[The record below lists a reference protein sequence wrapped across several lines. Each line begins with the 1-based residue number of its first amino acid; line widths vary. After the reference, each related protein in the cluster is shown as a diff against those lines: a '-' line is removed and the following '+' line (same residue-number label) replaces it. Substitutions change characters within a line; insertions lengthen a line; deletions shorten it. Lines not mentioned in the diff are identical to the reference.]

1 MKQKNILKAVLT
13 MAVTLAFIVPVT
25 AVANVETIGTIEST
39 SYSYMKNIEITN
51 PVIKEITIGNSGP
64 GELWNKTFGG
74 TDYDNVGGSSSVQQ
88 TSDGGYILLGQTAS
102 FGAGGYDFW
111 LIKTDSNGN
120 EEWNKTYG
128 GTGDDVGYSVQQTPD
143 GGYICTGSTFSFGA
157 GGSDAWLI
165 KTDSNGNEEWTT
177 TFGGVSDEQGSS
189 VQQTSD
195 DGYIITAATYSFG
208 AGDRD
213 AWLIKTDS
221 NGNEEWTKTFG
232 GPSYDAS
239 FEGHQTS
246 DGGYIIAGFTMSFG
260 AGSSDI
266 WLIKTDSNGNEEWTE
281 TFGGTGYDGGV
292 SVKQTSD
299 DGYIT
304 TGITMSFGAGNFDIW
319 LIKTDSNGNEEWN
332 KTFGGPG
339 FDACNAVQQTSDNGY
354 IITGLTA
361 SYGVGGSD
369 AWLIKTDPDGNEE
382 WNETFGGASDD
393 QGSSVQQISDGGYIL
408 IGSTMSFGAGDH
420 DFWLIRIAGENQP
433 PKPPI
438 ITGPAQGKIKVETDY
453 NFTAIDPNNDDVY
466 YFIDWGDQ
474 TNTSWIGPYQTGEL
488 IIESHTWTKKGDYTI
503 KAKAKDIYGNESG
516 WGELSVSMPCSY
528 NIPLQWFWE
537 RVFQR
542 FPHTFPILRYLM
554 GY

>member
-1 MKQKNILKAVLT
+1 MKQQNILKAVVT

-25 AVANVETIGTIEST
+25 AVANVGTRGTIESN
-39 SYSYMKNIEITN
+39 SYSYMKNIEIIT
-51 PVIKEITIGNSGP
+51 PVIKEIAIGNSGP

-74 TDYDNVGGSSSVQQ
+74 TGYDNVGGSSSVQQ
-88 TSDGGYILLGQTAS
+88 TSDGGYILIGQTAS

-128 GTGDDVGYSVQQTPD
+128 GTGDDVGYSIQQTPD

-165 KTDSNGNEEWTT
+165 KTDSNGNEEWTK
-177 TFGGVSDEQGSS
+177 TFGGASDEQGSS

-195 DGYIITAATYSFG
+195 NGYIIAAATYSFG

-266 WLIKTDSNGNEEWTE
+266 WLIKTDSNGNEEW
-281 TFGGTGYDGGV
+281 
-292 SVKQTSD
+292 
-299 DGYIT
+299 
-304 TGITMSFGAGNFDIW
+304 
-319 LIKTDSNGNEEWN
+319 N

-339 FDACNAVQQTSDNGY
+339 FDACNAVQHTSDDGY

-369 AWLIKTDPDGNEE
+369 AWLIKTDSDGNEE

-420 DFWLIRIAGENQP
+420 DFWLIRVAGENQP
-433 PKPPI
+433 PNPPI
-438 ITGPAQGKIKVETDY
+438 ITGPARGKIKVETDY

-474 TNTSWIGPYQTGEL
+474 TNTSWIGPYQSGEL

-503 KAKAKDIYGNESG
+503 KAKAKDIYGNESD
-516 WGELSVSMPCSY
+516 WGELSVTMPCSY

-542 FPHTFPILRYLM
+542 FPHAFPILRYLM